1 MVWAAG
7 DSQARGFLIG
17 GTAGRTTLNGEGL
30 QHQDGHTHSHFGT
43 VPNCITYDPTY
54 GYELA
59 VIVQDGMRRMY
70 AEQENVFYYLTV
82 MNENYVQP
90 ALPEGAE
97 EGIIKGL
104 YKLDDVESKGK
115 AHVRLLGSGTILLQV
130 RKAAEILAEKYGVSS
145 EVYSATS
152 FNELAREGQDVD
164 RFNMLNPEAPVQKAY
179 VTEVLEQGTGPVIAA
194 TDYIKSYADQIRA
207 YVPAP
212 YRVLGTDGFGRSD
225 SRANLRRH
233 FEVDHNYVVVAALS
247 ELARSGDIEA
257 SVVTQ
262 AIEDLGIDTDKLNP
276 LYA

>member
-1 MVWAAG
+1 
-7 DSQARGFLIG
+7 
-17 GTAGRTTLNGEGL
+17 
-30 QHQDGHTHSHFGT
+30 
-43 VPNCITYDPTY
+43 
-54 GYELA
+54 
-59 VIVQDGMRRMY
+59 MRRMY

-104 YKLDDVESKGK
+104 YKLDEVESKGK

-145 EVYSATS
+145 DVYSATS